1 MAHVRDLSS
10 VATEDMA
17 VLEGLFPSGW
27 PEVWGDFARVF
38 YVGLL
43 ASKELAAP
51 RDALARAA
59 IEQVHVL
66 GYQMGGSQ
74 PYIPRG
80 AFMEQSRNNELIR
93 REFRGNNY
101 GELATRYDLS
111 VSRVRS
117 IVNPSRRP
125 GVAPMSSIFRQP
137 ATPKRKPHEQ
147 EK

>member
-10 VATEDMA
+10 VSAADMA
-17 VLEGLFPSGW
+17 VLEGLFPSDW

-117 IVNPSRRP
+117 IVYPSRRP
-125 GVAPMSSIFRQP
+125 GVGANVINFPSTRNP
-137 ATPKRKPHEQ
+137 KKETP
-147 EK
+147 

>member
-10 VATEDMA
+10 VSAADMA
-17 VLEGLFPSGW
+17 VLEGLFPSDW

-125 GVAPMSSIFRQP
+125 GVGANVITFPS
-137 ATPKRKPHEQ
+137 TVNPKKDAS
-147 EK
+147 

>member
-10 VATEDMA
+10 VSAADMA
-17 VLEGLFPSGW
+17 VLEGLFPSDW

-80 AFMEQSRNNELIR
+80 AFMERSRNNELIR

-125 GVAPMSSIFRQP
+125 GVGANVINFPS
-137 ATPKRKPHEQ
+137 TVNPKKDAS
-147 EK
+147 

>member
-111 VSRVRS
+111 VSRIRNIVR
-117 IVNPSRRP
+117 PARRP
-125 GVAPMSSIFRQP
+125 DAGCVVINFPSTRSP
-137 ATPKRKPHEQ
+137 KKETP
-147 EK
+147 

>member
-1 MAHVRDLSS
+1 M
-10 VATEDMA
+10 
-17 VLEGLFPSGW
+17 
-27 PEVWGDFARVF
+27 F

-43 ASKELAAP
+43 ASKELAVP

-101 GELATRYDLS
+101 GELASRYDLS
-111 VSRVRS
+111 VSQVRYL
-117 IVNPSRRP
+117 VRP
-125 GVAPMSSIFRQP
+125 
-137 ATPKRKPHEQ
+137 PKRPALAP
-147 EK
+147 

>member
-111 VSRVRS
+111 VSHIRG
-117 IVNPSRRP
+117 IVHQKRRP
-125 GVAPMSSIFRQP
+125 GVGANVINFPSTSNP
-137 ATPKRKPHEQ
+137 KKETP
-147 EK
+147 

>member
-10 VATEDMA
+10 VSAADMA
-17 VLEGLFPSGW
+17 VLEGLFPSDW

-51 RDALARAA
+51 RDALARTA

-80 AFMEQSRNNELIR
+80 AFMEQIRNNELIR

-117 IVNPSRRP
+117 IVNASRRP
-125 GVAPMSSIFRQP
+125 GVGANVINFPSTRNP
-137 ATPKRKPHEQ
+137 KKETP
-147 EK
+147 